1 MTMHTDSS
9 LKSRLVK
16 TTNLNIKLYF
26 SWCQSVGLK
35 CEAVHPTDGTGPYV
49 MHVEYVTVIRS
60 VSINADDD
68 DDDDNNDIE
77 YRLWQ
82 QYVKTT
88 DHVITACMLLAKE

>member
-1 MTMHTDSS
+1 
-9 LKSRLVK
+9 
-16 TTNLNIKLYF
+16 
-26 SWCQSVGLK
+26 
-35 CEAVHPTDGTGPYV
+35 
-49 MHVEYVTVIRS
+49 MHVEYVTVIRN

-88 DHVITACMLLAKE
+88 DHIITACMLLAKE